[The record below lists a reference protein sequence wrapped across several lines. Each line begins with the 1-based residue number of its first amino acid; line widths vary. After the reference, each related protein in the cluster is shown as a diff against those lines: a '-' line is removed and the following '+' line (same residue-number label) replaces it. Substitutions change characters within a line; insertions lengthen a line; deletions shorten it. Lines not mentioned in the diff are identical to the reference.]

1 MAERCNLCLS
11 DYNRFFNNKYF
22 QRHLKIALTFQ
33 IQNSPD
39 MMLFYDIMSGDFLFV
54 GFSFWQATLK
64 INLEKIPFFLPSQV
78 LSVHS
83 DLCIPGTFALN
94 L

>member
-1 MAERCNLCLS
+1 
-11 DYNRFFNNKYF
+11 
-22 QRHLKIALTFQ
+22 
-33 IQNSPD
+33 
-39 MMLFYDIMSGDFLFV
+39 MLFYDIMSGDFLFV
-54 GFSFWQATLK
+54 GFSFCWIFFLQATLK
-64 INLEKIPFFLPSQV
+64 TILKKILSFLPSQV